1 MSTLTSRRLTRLAA
15 LPVAGVA
22 LVGLVACGSGT
33 TTTTSGSTASSGTP
47 SAGTTSDDSAF
58 RTCLEQN
65 GVTAPAGTG
74 EGRTPPSGASG
85 AGGTPPAGAPH
96 AGAGQPGSRQAPP
109 GVDADTWAAARAA
122 CADLAPAVPS
132 GPAAN

>member
-47 SAGTTSDDSAF
+47 SAGTASDDSAF

-74 EGRTPPSGASG
+74 EGRTPPSAAPG
-85 AGGTPPAGAPH
+85 AGGTPPGAPL
-96 AGAGQPGSRQAPP
+96 AGAGQPRSRQAPP